1 MCEDVTDLN
10 YATEHGMEIDHSH
23 ETGEIRCIT
32 KCNNS
37 QLGLG
42 CIDYLRY
49 LKAAGRTRGS
59 WSVERVRPESAAPP
73 TPPTH
78 PRRAH
83 TQAWRRPA

>member
-1 MCEDVTDLN
+1 MHSYQQVLAAQKRAEFRDAEFNAGMREAVTALN

-59 WSVERVRPESAAPP
+59 
-73 TPPTH
+73 
-78 PRRAH
+78 
-83 TQAWRRPA
+83 